1 MSAPRRFPCSMCEKS
16 FVSERA
22 REAHERDAHFKVSGT
37 RMDTALD
44 AAFNRIFMTRDDVA
58 NKFPPK

>member
-1 MSAPRRFPCSMCEKS
+1 MSAPRKFPCSMCEKS

-37 RMDTALD
+37 RMDTAIN
-44 AAFNRIFMTRDDVA
+44 AAFDRIFMTPAVIA
-58 NKFPPK
+58 NKDFTK

>member
-1 MSAPRRFPCSMCEKS
+1 MSAPRRFPCSMCDKS

-37 RMDTALD
+37 RMDTALN
-44 AAFNRIFMTRDDVA
+44 AAFDQIFATRHDVA